1 MHFPT
6 WCLFFYFLGLIHPE
20 CRCRPPFT
28 VPSLLCDSSHPSH
41 HPPNINSLCHRLCRA
56 FSHYHPSSSSF
67 AHDCTPPVKGYPQAH
82 EVCLTDGPLALQ
94 SALSA
99 RRAPPWTRHRARC
112 LSGRRPPR
120 ITLQP
125 PTARSLAKL
134 HAATADTSLC
144 GAAGHQQVC
153 SSRASMGV
161 SEANA
166 SIPAAVGDLED
177 STPYKLFVGQAR
189 RRGPEYWPSPAA
201 LLRIFLAQDPGMV
214 GSARANRR
222 AWTSATATRPQPWSL
237 RAPPPSAHPAP
248 ATVSAVLP
256 LEQVPMNMTAEQLQ
270 PNFEPYGNIEEVTI
284 IYDKNTHLS
293 KGAFHATWTRAR
305 AAPARIPAPPKRSV
319 GTELVGN
326 PHSTSRWA
334 HCCLSDAPRMQG
346 VVLSLTRRRTLPAR
360 RSIISA
366 RNSSL

>member
-56 FSHYHPSSSSF
+56 FSHYHPPSSSF

-201 LLRIFLAQDPGMV
+201 LHCDFFSLRIPGWWAV
-214 GSARANRR
+214 RAPTGERGRARRPRAPNHGRCQRR
-222 AWTSATATRPQPWSL
+222 SLPRTQPQP
-237 RAPPPSAHPAP
+237 RCRPSC
-248 ATVSAVLP
+248 P
-256 LEQVPMNMTAEQLQ
+256 L
-270 PNFEPYGNIEEVTI
+270 
-284 IYDKNTHLS
+284 
-293 KGAFHATWTRAR
+293 
-305 AAPARIPAPPKRSV
+305 
-319 GTELVGN
+319 
-326 PHSTSRWA
+326 SR
-334 HCCLSDAPRMQG
+334 CR
-346 VVLSLTRRRTLPAR
+346 
-360 RSIISA
+360 
-366 RNSSL
+366 